1 MGGILGVK
9 KRHLFS
15 AYLLVGSLVIFLSI
29 AVVSFRIAE
38 RMEEQAQLT
47 TWLLSSFTSQNI
59 GHGDSDQLEEL
70 VKKIHEI
77 EVPFIVTDTA
87 GRPMLWNE
95 PIIGIDMPAQMLSL
109 QSVNPAGGNSQDID
123 RILLM
128 IRDFDREHEPFA
140 IISPSSGVRIG
151 TLHYGSSRLIRLI
164 RWLPYGEMILLG
176 AFFSLIVWAR
186 GMKREANEQKLF
198 AGMAKETAHQL
209 GTPLTSILGWLELL
223 RDKLPQR
230 DVVVEE
236 IDRDVSKL
244 RKVSERFSQI
254 GSQPQLQDSDIEGV
268 VEGVV
273 TYFKHRMPHLGGKV
287 EISFSSSLSN
297 KCRFNRDLTE
307 WVLENLIKNS
317 LDAMKGKEGTI
328 ELVLFDGADGA
339 VSIKVI
345 DNGSGVPATHRN
357 LIFDAGFTTKSRGW
371 GMGLALV
378 KRIVVGYHKG
388 KIRLADSG
396 SHGTTFEITLPGE
409 VK

>member
-1 MGGILGVK
+1 MDGILGFK

-15 AYLLVGSLVIFLSI
+15 AYMLVGSLAIFLSI
-29 AVVSFRIAE
+29 SVVSFRIAE

-47 TWLLSSFTSQNI
+47 AWLLSSITSQNI
-59 GHGDSDQLEEL
+59 GHGDSEQLKEL
-70 VKKIHEI
+70 VNKIHEI

-140 IISPSSGVRIG
+140 ITSPSSGVRIG

-164 RWLPYGEMILLG
+164 RWLPYGELLLLCS
-176 AFFSLIVWAR
+176 FFGLIVWAR
-186 GMKREANEQKLF
+186 GIKREANEQKLF

-209 GTPLTSILGWLELL
+209 GTPLTSIMGWLELL
-223 RDKLPQR
+223 REKSPQR

-287 EISFSSSLSN
+287 EITYASSLSN

-307 WVLENLIKNS
+307 WVLENLVKNS

-328 ELVLFDGADGA
+328 ELVVYDGTDGA

-345 DNGSGVPATHRN
+345 DNGSGVPATYRN

-388 KIRLADSG
+388 KIRLKDSG